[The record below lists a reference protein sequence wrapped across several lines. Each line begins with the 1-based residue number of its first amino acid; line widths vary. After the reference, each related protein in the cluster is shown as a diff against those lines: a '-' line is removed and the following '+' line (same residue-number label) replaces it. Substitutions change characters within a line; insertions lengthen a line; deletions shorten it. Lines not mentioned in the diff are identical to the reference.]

1 MEPITKQERH
11 NSFIEIMNSVLRF
24 IRNYFK
30 KDCCKILLLII
41 SFSFIARTAFA
52 QHDMPGMNMQ
62 KDTTK
67 KSMNS
72 MNMVMPTD
80 SMNMNMTS
88 AFSPNLPMNRDGSG
102 TSWQP
107 DANPMMMYMKMKGK
121 NIYMFHG
128 FLFLRYTSQDITNES
143 DRGGDH
149 FDAPSMFMFMWSHQ
163 FDQKNL
169 FSFISMVSF
178 DPFLV
183 GEAGYPLL
191 FQTGESYKGVPLV
204 DRQHPHDLF
213 AELAVNY
220 THSFSKDIDLN
231 AYFGYPGEPAL
242 GPVVFMH
249 RLSAMN
255 NPDAPLGH
263 HWQDATHITFGVGT
277 LGFRYKIVK
286 VEGSIFTGREPD
298 ENRYDFDEP
307 GFDSY
312 SYRVNVNPNKNF
324 ALQFSQGFI
333 KSPEDLFPD
342 EDITRTTASI
352 IHTKLLKHGKFISS
366 SLVWGMNHSS
376 EGDNLH
382 SVLLESNLKLAPITI
397 YGRYEFV
404 QKDAHELNLTILED
418 NPTFYIH
425 ALTLGLNRSLFTHF
439 NTELSI
445 GLQGTIDFPHED
457 LQAIYGDHP
466 LSAQVYLK
474 IAPASGHHHH

>member
-1 MEPITKQERH
+1 MK
-11 NSFIEIMNSVLRF
+11 SVFKF

-30 KDCCKILLLII
+30 KDCCRILLLIFSL
-41 SFSFIARTAFA
+41 SFTTQILVA
-52 QHDMPGMNMQ
+52 QDMPGMNMQ

-67 KSMNS
+67 KSMS
-72 MNMVMPTD
+72 MQIPMD
-80 SMNMNMTS
+80 SMNMEMTS
-88 AFSPNLPMNRDGSG
+88 SFSPNLSMNRDGSG

-121 NIYMFHG
+121 NMYMFHG

-163 FDQKNL
+163 FNQKNL
-169 FSFISMVSF
+169 FSFISMISF

-191 FQTGESYKGVPLV
+191 FQTGESYKGAPLV
-204 DRQHPHDLF
+204 DKQHPHDLI
-213 AELAVNY
+213 AELSVNY

-231 AYFGYPGEPAL
+231 AYFGYPGEPAV

-277 LGFRYKIVK
+277 LGFRYKVVK

-298 ENRYDFDEP
+298 ENRYDFDKP
-307 GFDSY
+307 RFDSY
-312 SYRVNVNPNKNF
+312 SYRVNLNPNKNF

-333 KSPEDLFPD
+333 KSPEDLFPN
-342 EDITRTTASI
+342 EDVTRTTASI
-352 IHTKLLKHGKFISS
+352 IHTKLLKHGKFVSS

-376 EGDNLH
+376 EGGNNLQ
-382 SVLLESNLKLAPITI
+382 SVLFESNLKLAPATI
-397 YGRYEFV
+397 YGRFEFV
-404 QKDAHELNLTILED
+404 QKDLNELQLPVIDPLLAPSKIDINALTI
-418 NPTFYIH
+418 
-425 ALTLGLNRSLFTHF
+425 GLSRSLFIHF
-439 NTELSI
+439 NTELSL
-445 GLQGTIDFPHED
+445 GVQGTIDFPAPY
-457 LQAIYGDHP
+457 LQTLYGDHP
-466 LSAQVYLK
+466 LSAEIYLK